1 MTSTAIRPFHV
12 DVPQAELD
20 DLRDRLART
29 RWPDDYEGVGWD
41 YGTDLA
47 TMKELTTYWRDGYDW
62 RRQEAYLNSFPHYT
76 AGLDGEE
83 LTFIHVRGTGP
94 DPIPLLLLHGW
105 PDSVCRYLKLI
116 PLLTDPA
123 SHGGDPGIC
132 FDVVVPWLIGRY
144 RGGSRAPRSGL
155 FRHIAEQLWTLMT
168 RELGYQRFGAAGGDG
183 GSVLAQLLGVHHPDS
198 VLGAHLTDLG
208 FTIAFAQFP
217 DLSEA
222 EQRYF
227 AELQGWSLQE
237 GAYAMVQ
244 GTKPQTLA
252 FGLSDSPVG
261 FAAWIIEKFCT
272 WSDCDGR
279 LENLYT
285 KDELLTNVMLYWL
298 NGPPPGRSAT
308 ARSSPPP
315 RWPPTSRS
323 ACRVR
328 WPCRPR
334 TWGRSC
340 PGSWPSVT
348 SPTCAATPCCHTAG
362 TSRRW
367 NIRTSWRR
375 TCGPSSPTCRVADP
389 APRRA
394 TINRA
399 AATRRRRPR
408 ANRAGGS
415 EVGPQFLTWH
425 GGSGF
430 VLGSRFGIGGGGSGP
445 MHSPGA
451 VAWAC
456 GLMLPRGSWAGE
468 LDWAASPN
476 DAAALRLVGAIL
488 ADMRDEWQSGERH
501 DLSEGP
507 WPNANQPGDTG
518 GIAANDSGE

>member
-1 MTSTAIRPFHV
+1 MTSTAIRPFRV

-41 YGTDLA
+41 YGADLA
-47 TMKELTTYWRDGYDW
+47 TMKELATYWRDGYDW
-62 RRQEAYLNSFPHYT
+62 RRQEAYLNSFPHFT
-76 AGLDGEE
+76 AELDGEE
-83 LTFIHVRGTGP
+83 LTFLHVRGAGP

-183 GSVLAQLLGVHHPDS
+183 GSVIAQLLGVHHPDS
-198 VLGAHLTDLG
+198 VLGVHLTDLG

-227 AELQGWSLQE
+227 GELQSWSMQE

-252 FGLSDSPVG
+252 FGLNDSPVG
-261 FAAWIIEKFCT
+261 FAAWIIEKFRT

-279 LENLYT
+279 LENIYT

-298 NGPPPGRSAT
+298 NGPT
-308 ARSSPPP
+308 ARSVSY
-315 RWPPTSRS
+315 REEF
-323 ACRVR
+323 
-328 WPCRPR
+328 
-334 TWGRSC
+334 
-340 PGSWPSVT
+340 T
-348 SPTCAATPCCHTAG
+348 SPSLAPNQQVGVPSALAVPPKDL
-362 TSRRW
+362 
-367 NIRTSWRR
+367 
-375 TCGPSSPTCRVADP
+375 GPIMPRELAERNLTDLCRYTVLP
-389 APRRA
+389 
-394 TINRA
+394 
-399 AATRRRRPR
+399 
-408 ANRAGGS
+408 
-415 EVGPQFLTWH
+415 H
-425 GGSGF
+425 GGHF
-430 VLGSRFGIGGGGSGP
+430 AAMEYPDV
-445 MHSPGA
+445 
-451 VAWAC
+451 VAEDVRA
-456 GLMLPRGSWAGE
+456 LFADLPRG
-468 LDWAASPN
+468 
-476 DAAALRLVGAIL
+476 
-488 ADMRDEWQSGERH
+488 
-501 DLSEGP
+501 
-507 WPNANQPGDTG
+507 
-518 GIAANDSGE
+518 

>member
-1 MTSTAIRPFHV
+1 MTSTAIRPFRV

-47 TMKELTTYWRDGYDW
+47 TMKELATYWRDGYDW
-62 RRQEAYLNSFPHYT
+62 RRQEAYLNSFPHFT
-76 AGLDGEE
+76 AELDGEE

-132 FDVVVPWLIGRY
+132 FDVAVPWLIGRY

-183 GSVLAQLLGVHHPDS
+183 GSVIAQLLGVHHPDS
-198 VLGAHLTDLG
+198 VLGVHLTDLG

-217 DLSEA
+217 DLTEA

-227 AELQGWSLQE
+227 AELQGWSMQE

-252 FGLSDSPVG
+252 LGLNDSPVG
-261 FAAWIIEKFCT
+261 FAAWIIEKFRT

-279 LENLYT
+279 LENVYT

-298 NGPPPGRSAT
+298 NGPT
-308 ARSSPPP
+308 ARSVSY
-315 RWPPTSRS
+315 REEF
-323 ACRVR
+323 
-328 WPCRPR
+328 
-334 TWGRSC
+334 
-340 PGSWPSVT
+340 T
-348 SPTCAATPCCHTAG
+348 SPSLAPNQQVGVPSALAVPPKDLGPIMPRELAERNLTDLRRYTVLPHGGHFAAMEYPDV
-362 TSRRW
+362 
-367 NIRTSWRR
+367 
-375 TCGPSSPTCRVADP
+375 VAQDVR
-389 APRRA
+389 AFFADLPRR
-394 TINRA
+394 
-399 AATRRRRPR
+399 
-408 ANRAGGS
+408 
-415 EVGPQFLTWH
+415 
-425 GGSGF
+425 
-430 VLGSRFGIGGGGSGP
+430 
-445 MHSPGA
+445 
-451 VAWAC
+451 
-456 GLMLPRGSWAGE
+456 
-468 LDWAASPN
+468 
-476 DAAALRLVGAIL
+476 
-488 ADMRDEWQSGERH
+488 
-501 DLSEGP
+501 
-507 WPNANQPGDTG
+507 
-518 GIAANDSGE
+518 

>member
-1 MTSTAIRPFHV
+1 MTSTAIRPFRV

-47 TMKELTTYWRDGYDW
+47 TMKELATYWRDGYDW
-62 RRQEAYLNSFPHYT
+62 RRQEAYLNSFPHFT
-76 AGLDGEE
+76 AELDGEE

-132 FDVVVPWLIGRY
+132 FDVAVPWLIGRY

-183 GSVLAQLLGVHHPDS
+183 GSVIAQLLGVHHPDS
-198 VLGAHLTDLG
+198 VLGVHLTDLG

-217 DLSEA
+217 DLTEA

-227 AELQGWSLQE
+227 AELQGWSMQE

-252 FGLSDSPVG
+252 LGLNDSPVG
-261 FAAWIIEKFCT
+261 FAAWIIEKFRT

-279 LENLYT
+279 LENVYT

-298 NGPPPGRSAT
+298 NGPT
-308 ARSSPPP
+308 ARSVSY
-315 RWPPTSRS
+315 REEF
-323 ACRVR
+323 
-328 WPCRPR
+328 
-334 TWGRSC
+334 
-340 PGSWPSVT
+340 T
-348 SPTCAATPCCHTAG
+348 SPSLAPNQQVGVPSALAVPPKDLGPIMPRELAERNLTDL
-362 TSRRW
+362 RRY
-367 NIRTSWRR
+367 TVL
-375 TCGPSSPTCRVADP
+375 P
-389 APRRA
+389 
-394 TINRA
+394 
-399 AATRRRRPR
+399 
-408 ANRAGGS
+408 
-415 EVGPQFLTWH
+415 H
-425 GGSGF
+425 GGHF
-430 VLGSRFGIGGGGSGP
+430 AAMEYPDV
-445 MHSPGA
+445 
-451 VAWAC
+451 VAQDVRAFFAD
-456 GLMLPRGSWAGE
+456 LPRG
-468 LDWAASPN
+468 
-476 DAAALRLVGAIL
+476 
-488 ADMRDEWQSGERH
+488 
-501 DLSEGP
+501 
-507 WPNANQPGDTG
+507 
-518 GIAANDSGE
+518 

>member
-1 MTSTAIRPFHV
+1 MTSTAIRPFRV

-20 DLRDRLART
+20 DLQDRLART

-47 TMKELTTYWRDGYDW
+47 TMKELATYWRDGYDW
-62 RRQEAYLNSFPHYT
+62 RRQEAYLNSFPHFT
-76 AGLDGEE
+76 AELDGEE

-123 SHGGDPGIC
+123 SHGGNPGIC

-183 GSVLAQLLGVHHPDS
+183 GSVIAQLLGVHHPDS
-198 VLGAHLTDLG
+198 VLGVHLTDLG

-227 AELQGWSLQE
+227 GELQGWSMQE

-252 FGLSDSPVG
+252 FGLNDSPVG
-261 FAAWIIEKFCT
+261 FAAWIIEKFRT

-279 LENLYT
+279 LENVYT

-298 NGPPPGRSAT
+298 NGPT
-308 ARSSPPP
+308 ARSVSY
-315 RWPPTSRS
+315 REEF
-323 ACRVR
+323 
-328 WPCRPR
+328 
-334 TWGRSC
+334 
-340 PGSWPSVT
+340 T
-348 SPTCAATPCCHTAG
+348 SPSLAPNQQVGVPSALAVPPNDLGPIMPRELAERNLTDL
-362 TSRRW
+362 RRY
-367 NIRTSWRR
+367 TVL
-375 TCGPSSPTCRVADP
+375 P
-389 APRRA
+389 
-394 TINRA
+394 
-399 AATRRRRPR
+399 
-408 ANRAGGS
+408 
-415 EVGPQFLTWH
+415 H
-425 GGSGF
+425 GGHF
-430 VLGSRFGIGGGGSGP
+430 AAMEYPDV
-445 MHSPGA
+445 
-451 VAWAC
+451 VAQDVRAFFAD
-456 GLMLPRGSWAGE
+456 LPRG
-468 LDWAASPN
+468 
-476 DAAALRLVGAIL
+476 
-488 ADMRDEWQSGERH
+488 
-501 DLSEGP
+501 
-507 WPNANQPGDTG
+507 
-518 GIAANDSGE
+518 

>member
-1 MTSTAIRPFHV
+1 MTSTALRPFRV

-47 TMKELTTYWRDGYDW
+47 TMKELAAYWRDGYDW
-62 RRQEAYLNSFPHYT
+62 RRQEAYLNSFPHFT
-76 AGLDGEE
+76 AELDGEE

-168 RELGYQRFGAAGGDG
+168 RELGYRRFGAAGGDG
-183 GSVLAQLLGVHHPDS
+183 GSVLAQLLGVHHPDA
-198 VLGAHLTDLG
+198 VLGVHLTDLG

-227 AELQGWSLQE
+227 GELQGWSMQE

-252 FGLSDSPVG
+252 FGLNDSPVG
-261 FAAWIIEKFCT
+261 FAAWIIEKFRT

-279 LENLYT
+279 LENVYT

-298 NGPPPGRSAT
+298 NGPT
-308 ARSSPPP
+308 ARSVSY
-315 RWPPTSRS
+315 REEF
-323 ACRVR
+323 
-328 WPCRPR
+328 
-334 TWGRSC
+334 
-340 PGSWPSVT
+340 T
-348 SPTCAATPCCHTAG
+348 SPSLAPNQQVGVPSALAVPPKDLGPIMPRELAERNLTDL
-362 TSRRW
+362 RRY
-367 NIRTSWRR
+367 TVL
-375 TCGPSSPTCRVADP
+375 P
-389 APRRA
+389 
-394 TINRA
+394 
-399 AATRRRRPR
+399 
-408 ANRAGGS
+408 
-415 EVGPQFLTWH
+415 H
-425 GGSGF
+425 GGHF
-430 VLGSRFGIGGGGSGP
+430 AAMEYPDV
-445 MHSPGA
+445 
-451 VAWAC
+451 VAQDLRAFFAD
-456 GLMLPRGSWAGE
+456 LPRG
-468 LDWAASPN
+468 
-476 DAAALRLVGAIL
+476 
-488 ADMRDEWQSGERH
+488 
-501 DLSEGP
+501 
-507 WPNANQPGDTG
+507 
-518 GIAANDSGE
+518 

>member
-1 MTSTAIRPFHV
+1 MTSTAIRPFRV

-20 DLRDRLART
+20 DLQDRLART

-47 TMKELTTYWRDGYDW
+47 TMKELATYWRDGYDW
-62 RRQEAYLNSFPHYT
+62 RRQEAYLNSFPQYT
-76 AGLDGEE
+76 AELDGEE

-183 GSVLAQLLGVHHPDS
+183 GSVIAQLLGVHHPDS
-198 VLGAHLTDLG
+198 VLGVHLTDLG

-227 AELQGWSLQE
+227 GELQGWSMQE

-252 FGLSDSPVG
+252 FGLNDSPVG
-261 FAAWIIEKFCT
+261 FAAWIIEKFRT

-279 LENLYT
+279 LENVYT

-298 NGPPPGRSAT
+298 NGPT
-308 ARSSPPP
+308 ARSVSY
-315 RWPPTSRS
+315 REEF
-323 ACRVR
+323 
-328 WPCRPR
+328 
-334 TWGRSC
+334 
-340 PGSWPSVT
+340 T
-348 SPTCAATPCCHTAG
+348 SPSLAPNQQVGVPSALAVPPKDLGPIMPRELAERNLTDL
-362 TSRRW
+362 RRY
-367 NIRTSWRR
+367 TVL
-375 TCGPSSPTCRVADP
+375 P
-389 APRRA
+389 
-394 TINRA
+394 
-399 AATRRRRPR
+399 
-408 ANRAGGS
+408 
-415 EVGPQFLTWH
+415 H
-425 GGSGF
+425 GGHF
-430 VLGSRFGIGGGGSGP
+430 AAMEYPDV
-445 MHSPGA
+445 
-451 VAWAC
+451 VAQDVRAFFAD
-456 GLMLPRGSWAGE
+456 LPRG
-468 LDWAASPN
+468 
-476 DAAALRLVGAIL
+476 
-488 ADMRDEWQSGERH
+488 
-501 DLSEGP
+501 
-507 WPNANQPGDTG
+507 
-518 GIAANDSGE
+518 

>member
-1 MTSTAIRPFHV
+1 MTSTALRPFRV

-47 TMKELTTYWRDGYDW
+47 TMKELATYWRDGYDW
-62 RRQEAYLNSFPHYT
+62 RRQEAYLNSFPHFT
-76 AGLDGEE
+76 AELDGEE

-183 GSVLAQLLGVHHPDS
+183 GSVIAQLLGVHHPDS
-198 VLGAHLTDLG
+198 VLGVHLTDLG
-208 FTIAFAQFP
+208 FMISFAQFP

-227 AELQGWSLQE
+227 GELQGWSMQE

-252 FGLSDSPVG
+252 FGLNDSPVG
-261 FAAWIIEKFCT
+261 FAAWIIEKFRT

-279 LENLYT
+279 LENVYT

-298 NGPPPGRSAT
+298 NGPT
-308 ARSSPPP
+308 ARSVSY
-315 RWPPTSRS
+315 REEF
-323 ACRVR
+323 
-328 WPCRPR
+328 
-334 TWGRSC
+334 
-340 PGSWPSVT
+340 T
-348 SPTCAATPCCHTAG
+348 SPSLAPNQQVGVPSALAVPPKDLGPIMPRELAERNLTDL
-362 TSRRW
+362 RRY
-367 NIRTSWRR
+367 TVL
-375 TCGPSSPTCRVADP
+375 P
-389 APRRA
+389 
-394 TINRA
+394 
-399 AATRRRRPR
+399 
-408 ANRAGGS
+408 
-415 EVGPQFLTWH
+415 H
-425 GGSGF
+425 GGHF
-430 VLGSRFGIGGGGSGP
+430 AAMEYPDV
-445 MHSPGA
+445 
-451 VAWAC
+451 VARDVRAFFAD
-456 GLMLPRGSWAGE
+456 LPRG
-468 LDWAASPN
+468 
-476 DAAALRLVGAIL
+476 
-488 ADMRDEWQSGERH
+488 
-501 DLSEGP
+501 
-507 WPNANQPGDTG
+507 
-518 GIAANDSGE
+518 

>member
-1 MTSTAIRPFHV
+1 MTSTAIRPFRV

-20 DLRDRLART
+20 DLQDRLART

-47 TMKELTTYWRDGYDW
+47 TMKELATYWRDGYDW

-76 AGLDGEE
+76 AELDGEE

-183 GSVLAQLLGVHHPDS
+183 GSVIAQLLGVHHPDS
-198 VLGAHLTDLG
+198 VLGVHLTDLG

-227 AELQGWSLQE
+227 GELQGWSMQE

-252 FGLSDSPVG
+252 FGLNDSPVG
-261 FAAWIIEKFCT
+261 FAAWIIEKFRT

-279 LENLYT
+279 LENVYT

-298 NGPPPGRSAT
+298 NGPT
-308 ARSSPPP
+308 ARSVSY
-315 RWPPTSRS
+315 REEF
-323 ACRVR
+323 
-328 WPCRPR
+328 
-334 TWGRSC
+334 
-340 PGSWPSVT
+340 T
-348 SPTCAATPCCHTAG
+348 SPSLAPNQQVGVPSALAVPPKDLGPIMPRELAERNLTDL
-362 TSRRW
+362 RRY
-367 NIRTSWRR
+367 TVL
-375 TCGPSSPTCRVADP
+375 P
-389 APRRA
+389 
-394 TINRA
+394 
-399 AATRRRRPR
+399 
-408 ANRAGGS
+408 
-415 EVGPQFLTWH
+415 H
-425 GGSGF
+425 GGHF
-430 VLGSRFGIGGGGSGP
+430 AAMEYPDV
-445 MHSPGA
+445 
-451 VAWAC
+451 VAQDVRAFFAD
-456 GLMLPRGSWAGE
+456 LPRG
-468 LDWAASPN
+468 
-476 DAAALRLVGAIL
+476 
-488 ADMRDEWQSGERH
+488 
-501 DLSEGP
+501 
-507 WPNANQPGDTG
+507 
-518 GIAANDSGE
+518 

>member
-1 MTSTAIRPFHV
+1 MTSTAIRPFRV

-47 TMKELTTYWRDGYDW
+47 TMKELATYWRDSYDW
-62 RRQEAYLNSFPHYT
+62 RRQEAYLNSFPHFT
-76 AGLDGEE
+76 AELDGEE

-132 FDVVVPWLIGRY
+132 FDVAVPWLIGRY

-183 GSVLAQLLGVHHPDS
+183 GSVIAQLLGVHHPDS
-198 VLGAHLTDLG
+198 VLGVHLTDLG

-217 DLSEA
+217 DLTEA

-227 AELQGWSLQE
+227 AELQGWSMQE

-252 FGLSDSPVG
+252 LGLNDSPVG
-261 FAAWIIEKFCT
+261 FAAWIIEKFRT

-279 LENLYT
+279 LENVYT

-298 NGPPPGRSAT
+298 NGPT
-308 ARSSPPP
+308 ARSVSY
-315 RWPPTSRS
+315 REEF
-323 ACRVR
+323 
-328 WPCRPR
+328 
-334 TWGRSC
+334 
-340 PGSWPSVT
+340 T
-348 SPTCAATPCCHTAG
+348 SPSLAPNQQVGVPSALAVPPKDLGPIMPRELAERNLTDL
-362 TSRRW
+362 RRY
-367 NIRTSWRR
+367 TVL
-375 TCGPSSPTCRVADP
+375 P
-389 APRRA
+389 
-394 TINRA
+394 
-399 AATRRRRPR
+399 
-408 ANRAGGS
+408 
-415 EVGPQFLTWH
+415 H
-425 GGSGF
+425 GGHF
-430 VLGSRFGIGGGGSGP
+430 AAMEYPDV
-445 MHSPGA
+445 
-451 VAWAC
+451 VARDVRAFFAD
-456 GLMLPRGSWAGE
+456 LPRG
-468 LDWAASPN
+468 
-476 DAAALRLVGAIL
+476 
-488 ADMRDEWQSGERH
+488 
-501 DLSEGP
+501 
-507 WPNANQPGDTG
+507 
-518 GIAANDSGE
+518 

>member
-1 MTSTAIRPFHV
+1 MTSTAIRPFRV

-20 DLRDRLART
+20 DLQDRLART

-47 TMKELTTYWRDGYDW
+47 TMKELATYWRDGYDW

-76 AGLDGEE
+76 AELDGEE

-132 FDVVVPWLIGRY
+132 FDVAVPWLIGRY

-183 GSVLAQLLGVHHPDS
+183 GSVIAQLLGVHHSDS
-198 VLGAHLTDLG
+198 VLGVHLTDLG

-227 AELQGWSLQE
+227 GELQGWSMQE

-252 FGLSDSPVG
+252 FGLNDSPVG
-261 FAAWIIEKFCT
+261 FAAWIIEKFRT

-279 LENLYT
+279 LENVYT

-298 NGPPPGRSAT
+298 NGPT
-308 ARSSPPP
+308 ARSVSY
-315 RWPPTSRS
+315 REEF
-323 ACRVR
+323 
-328 WPCRPR
+328 
-334 TWGRSC
+334 
-340 PGSWPSVT
+340 T
-348 SPTCAATPCCHTAG
+348 SPSLAPNQQVGVPSALAVPPKDLGPIMPRELAERNLTDL
-362 TSRRW
+362 RRY
-367 NIRTSWRR
+367 TVL
-375 TCGPSSPTCRVADP
+375 P
-389 APRRA
+389 
-394 TINRA
+394 
-399 AATRRRRPR
+399 
-408 ANRAGGS
+408 
-415 EVGPQFLTWH
+415 H
-425 GGSGF
+425 GGHF
-430 VLGSRFGIGGGGSGP
+430 AAMEYPDV
-445 MHSPGA
+445 
-451 VAWAC
+451 VAQDVRAFFAD
-456 GLMLPRGSWAGE
+456 LPRG
-468 LDWAASPN
+468 
-476 DAAALRLVGAIL
+476 
-488 ADMRDEWQSGERH
+488 
-501 DLSEGP
+501 
-507 WPNANQPGDTG
+507 
-518 GIAANDSGE
+518 

>member
-1 MTSTAIRPFHV
+1 MTSTAIRPFRV

-20 DLRDRLART
+20 DLHDRLART

-47 TMKELTTYWRDGYDW
+47 TMKELATYWRDGYDW
-62 RRQEAYLNSFPHYT
+62 RRQEAYLNSFPHFT
-76 AGLDGEE
+76 AELDGEE

-183 GSVLAQLLGVHHPDS
+183 GSVIAQLLGVHHPDS
-198 VLGAHLTDLG
+198 VLGVHLTDLG

-227 AELQGWSLQE
+227 GELQGWSMQE

-252 FGLSDSPVG
+252 FGLNDSPVG
-261 FAAWIIEKFCT
+261 FAAWIIEKFRT

-279 LENLYT
+279 LENVYT

-298 NGPPPGRSAT
+298 NGPT
-308 ARSSPPP
+308 ARSVSY
-315 RWPPTSRS
+315 REEF
-323 ACRVR
+323 
-328 WPCRPR
+328 
-334 TWGRSC
+334 
-340 PGSWPSVT
+340 T
-348 SPTCAATPCCHTAG
+348 SPSLAPNQQVGVPSALAVPPKDL
-362 TSRRW
+362 
-367 NIRTSWRR
+367 
-375 TCGPSSPTCRVADP
+375 GPIM
-389 APRRA
+389 PRELAER
-394 TINRA
+394 N
-399 AATRRRRPR
+399 
-408 ANRAGGS
+408 
-415 EVGPQFLTWH
+415 LTDLRHYTVLPH
-425 GGSGF
+425 GGHF
-430 VLGSRFGIGGGGSGP
+430 AAMEYPDV
-445 MHSPGA
+445 
-451 VAWAC
+451 VAQDVRAFFAN
-456 GLMLPRGSWAGE
+456 LPRG
-468 LDWAASPN
+468 
-476 DAAALRLVGAIL
+476 
-488 ADMRDEWQSGERH
+488 
-501 DLSEGP
+501 
-507 WPNANQPGDTG
+507 
-518 GIAANDSGE
+518 

>member
-1 MTSTAIRPFHV
+1 MTSTALRPFRV

-20 DLRDRLART
+20 DLQDRLART

-47 TMKELTTYWRDGYDW
+47 TMKELAAYWRDGYDW

-76 AGLDGEE
+76 AELDGEE

-94 DPIPLLLLHGW
+94 DPVPLLLLHGW

-183 GSVLAQLLGVHHPDS
+183 GSVIAQLLGVHHPDS
-198 VLGAHLTDLG
+198 VLGVHLTDLG
-208 FTIAFAQFP
+208 FMIAFAQFP

-227 AELQGWSLQE
+227 GELQGWSLQE

-252 FGLSDSPVG
+252 FGLNDSPVG
-261 FAAWIIEKFCT
+261 FAAWIIEKFRT

-279 LENLYT
+279 LENVYT

-298 NGPPPGRSAT
+298 NGPT
-308 ARSSPPP
+308 ARSVSY
-315 RWPPTSRS
+315 REEF
-323 ACRVR
+323 
-328 WPCRPR
+328 
-334 TWGRSC
+334 
-340 PGSWPSVT
+340 T
-348 SPTCAATPCCHTAG
+348 SPSLAPNQQVGVPSALAVPPKDLGPIMPRELAERNLIDL
-362 TSRRW
+362 RRY
-367 NIRTSWRR
+367 TVL
-375 TCGPSSPTCRVADP
+375 P
-389 APRRA
+389 
-394 TINRA
+394 
-399 AATRRRRPR
+399 
-408 ANRAGGS
+408 
-415 EVGPQFLTWH
+415 H
-425 GGSGF
+425 GGHF
-430 VLGSRFGIGGGGSGP
+430 AAMEYPDVMARDVRAFF
-445 MHSPGA
+445 A
-451 VAWAC
+451 D
-456 GLMLPRGSWAGE
+456 LPRG
-468 LDWAASPN
+468 
-476 DAAALRLVGAIL
+476 
-488 ADMRDEWQSGERH
+488 
-501 DLSEGP
+501 
-507 WPNANQPGDTG
+507 
-518 GIAANDSGE
+518 

>member
-1 MTSTAIRPFHV
+1 MTSTAIRPFRV

-47 TMKELTTYWRDGYDW
+47 TMKELATYWRDGYDW
-62 RRQEAYLNSFPHYT
+62 RRQEAYLNSFPHFT
-76 AGLDGEE
+76 AELDGEE

-183 GSVLAQLLGVHHPDS
+183 GSVIAQLLGVHHPDS
-198 VLGAHLTDLG
+198 VLGVHLTDLG

-227 AELQGWSLQE
+227 AELQGWSMQE

-252 FGLSDSPVG
+252 LGLNDSPVG
-261 FAAWIIEKFCT
+261 FAAWIIEKFRT

-279 LENLYT
+279 LENVYT

-298 NGPPPGRSAT
+298 NGPT
-308 ARSSPPP
+308 ARSVSY
-315 RWPPTSRS
+315 REEF
-323 ACRVR
+323 
-328 WPCRPR
+328 
-334 TWGRSC
+334 
-340 PGSWPSVT
+340 T
-348 SPTCAATPCCHTAG
+348 SPSLAPNQQVGVPSALAVPPKDLGPIMPRELAERNLTDL
-362 TSRRW
+362 RRY
-367 NIRTSWRR
+367 TVL
-375 TCGPSSPTCRVADP
+375 P
-389 APRRA
+389 
-394 TINRA
+394 
-399 AATRRRRPR
+399 
-408 ANRAGGS
+408 
-415 EVGPQFLTWH
+415 H
-425 GGSGF
+425 GGHF
-430 VLGSRFGIGGGGSGP
+430 AAMEYPDV
-445 MHSPGA
+445 
-451 VAWAC
+451 VAQDVRAFFAD
-456 GLMLPRGSWAGE
+456 LPRG
-468 LDWAASPN
+468 
-476 DAAALRLVGAIL
+476 
-488 ADMRDEWQSGERH
+488 
-501 DLSEGP
+501 
-507 WPNANQPGDTG
+507 
-518 GIAANDSGE
+518 

>member
-1 MTSTAIRPFHV
+1 MTSTAIRPFRV

-20 DLRDRLART
+20 DLQDRLART

-47 TMKELTTYWRDGYDW
+47 TMKELATYWRDGYDW
-62 RRQEAYLNSFPHYT
+62 RRQEAYLNSFPHFT
-76 AGLDGEE
+76 AELDGEE

-132 FDVVVPWLIGRY
+132 FDVAVPWLIGRY

-183 GSVLAQLLGVHHPDS
+183 GSVIAQLLGVHHPDS
-198 VLGAHLTDLG
+198 VLGVHLTDLG

-227 AELQGWSLQE
+227 GELQGWSMQE

-252 FGLSDSPVG
+252 FGLNDSPVG
-261 FAAWIIEKFCT
+261 FAAWIIEKFRT

-279 LENLYT
+279 LENVYT

-298 NGPPPGRSAT
+298 NGPT
-308 ARSSPPP
+308 ARSVSYREEFTAPSLAPNQQVGVPSALAVPPKDLGPIMP
-315 RWPPTSRS
+315 RELAERNLTDL
-323 ACRVR
+323 
-328 WPCRPR
+328 
-334 TWGRSC
+334 
-340 PGSWPSVT
+340 
-348 SPTCAATPCCHTAG
+348 
-362 TSRRW
+362 RRY
-367 NIRTSWRR
+367 TVL
-375 TCGPSSPTCRVADP
+375 P
-389 APRRA
+389 
-394 TINRA
+394 
-399 AATRRRRPR
+399 
-408 ANRAGGS
+408 
-415 EVGPQFLTWH
+415 H
-425 GGSGF
+425 GGHF
-430 VLGSRFGIGGGGSGP
+430 AAMEYPDV
-445 MHSPGA
+445 
-451 VAWAC
+451 VAQDVRAFFAD
-456 GLMLPRGSWAGE
+456 LPRG
-468 LDWAASPN
+468 
-476 DAAALRLVGAIL
+476 
-488 ADMRDEWQSGERH
+488 
-501 DLSEGP
+501 
-507 WPNANQPGDTG
+507 
-518 GIAANDSGE
+518 

>member
-1 MTSTAIRPFHV
+1 MTSTAIRPFRV

-41 YGTDLA
+41 YGADLA
-47 TMKELTTYWRDGYDW
+47 TMKELATYWRDGYDW
-62 RRQEAYLNSFPHYT
+62 RRQEAYLNSFPHFT
-76 AGLDGEE
+76 AELDGEE
-83 LTFIHVRGTGP
+83 LTFLHVRGTGP

-183 GSVLAQLLGVHHPDS
+183 GSVIAQLLGVHHPDS
-198 VLGAHLTDLG
+198 VLGVHLTDLG

-227 AELQGWSLQE
+227 GELQSWSMQE

-252 FGLSDSPVG
+252 FGLNDSPVG
-261 FAAWIIEKFCT
+261 FAAWIIEKFRT

-279 LENLYT
+279 LENIYT

-298 NGPPPGRSAT
+298 NGPT
-308 ARSSPPP
+308 ARSVSY
-315 RWPPTSRS
+315 REEF
-323 ACRVR
+323 
-328 WPCRPR
+328 
-334 TWGRSC
+334 
-340 PGSWPSVT
+340 T
-348 SPTCAATPCCHTAG
+348 SPSLAPNQQVGVPSALAVPPKDL
-362 TSRRW
+362 
-367 NIRTSWRR
+367 
-375 TCGPSSPTCRVADP
+375 GPIMPRELAERNLTDLCRYTVLP
-389 APRRA
+389 
-394 TINRA
+394 
-399 AATRRRRPR
+399 
-408 ANRAGGS
+408 
-415 EVGPQFLTWH
+415 H
-425 GGSGF
+425 GGHF
-430 VLGSRFGIGGGGSGP
+430 AAMEYPDV
-445 MHSPGA
+445 
-451 VAWAC
+451 VAQDVRAFFAD
-456 GLMLPRGSWAGE
+456 LPRG
-468 LDWAASPN
+468 
-476 DAAALRLVGAIL
+476 
-488 ADMRDEWQSGERH
+488 
-501 DLSEGP
+501 
-507 WPNANQPGDTG
+507 
-518 GIAANDSGE
+518 

>member
-1 MTSTAIRPFHV
+1 MTNTAIRPFRV

-47 TMKELTTYWRDGYDW
+47 TMKELATYWRDGYDW
-62 RRQEAYLNSFPHYT
+62 RRQEAYLNSFPHFT
-76 AGLDGEE
+76 AELDGEE

-116 PLLTDPA
+116 PLLTDPD

-132 FDVVVPWLIGRY
+132 FDVAVPWLIGRY

-183 GSVLAQLLGVHHPDS
+183 GSVIAQLLGVHHPDS
-198 VLGAHLTDLG
+198 VLGVHLTDLG

-227 AELQGWSLQE
+227 GELQGWSMQE

-252 FGLSDSPVG
+252 FGLNDSPVG
-261 FAAWIIEKFCT
+261 FAAWIIEKFRT

-279 LENLYT
+279 LENVYT

-298 NGPPPGRSAT
+298 NGPT
-308 ARSSPPP
+308 ARSVSY
-315 RWPPTSRS
+315 REEF
-323 ACRVR
+323 
-328 WPCRPR
+328 
-334 TWGRSC
+334 
-340 PGSWPSVT
+340 T
-348 SPTCAATPCCHTAG
+348 SPSLAPNQQVGVPSALAVPPKDLGPIMPRELAERNLTDL
-362 TSRRW
+362 RRY
-367 NIRTSWRR
+367 TVL
-375 TCGPSSPTCRVADP
+375 P
-389 APRRA
+389 
-394 TINRA
+394 
-399 AATRRRRPR
+399 
-408 ANRAGGS
+408 
-415 EVGPQFLTWH
+415 H
-425 GGSGF
+425 GGHF
-430 VLGSRFGIGGGGSGP
+430 AAMEYPDV
-445 MHSPGA
+445 
-451 VAWAC
+451 VAQDVRAFFAD
-456 GLMLPRGSWAGE
+456 LPRG
-468 LDWAASPN
+468 
-476 DAAALRLVGAIL
+476 
-488 ADMRDEWQSGERH
+488 
-501 DLSEGP
+501 
-507 WPNANQPGDTG
+507 
-518 GIAANDSGE
+518 

>member
-1 MTSTAIRPFHV
+1 MTSTAIRPFRV

-29 RWPDDYEGVGWD
+29 RWPDDYGGVGWD

-47 TMKELTTYWRDGYDW
+47 TMNELANYTRDGYDW
-62 RRQEAYLNSFPHYT
+62 RRQEAYLNSFPHFT
-76 AGLDGEE
+76 AELDGEE

-183 GSVLAQLLGVHHPDS
+183 GSVIAQLLGVHHPDS
-198 VLGAHLTDLG
+198 VLGVHLTDLG

-217 DLSEA
+217 DLTEA

-227 AELQGWSLQE
+227 AELQGWSMQE

-252 FGLSDSPVG
+252 LGLNDSPVG
-261 FAAWIIEKFCT
+261 FAAWIIEKFRT

-279 LENLYT
+279 LENVYT

-298 NGPPPGRSAT
+298 NGPT
-308 ARSSPPP
+308 ARSVSY
-315 RWPPTSRS
+315 REEF
-323 ACRVR
+323 
-328 WPCRPR
+328 
-334 TWGRSC
+334 
-340 PGSWPSVT
+340 T
-348 SPTCAATPCCHTAG
+348 SPSLAPNQQVGVPSALAVPPKDLGPIMPRELAERNLTDL
-362 TSRRW
+362 RRY
-367 NIRTSWRR
+367 TVL
-375 TCGPSSPTCRVADP
+375 P
-389 APRRA
+389 
-394 TINRA
+394 
-399 AATRRRRPR
+399 
-408 ANRAGGS
+408 
-415 EVGPQFLTWH
+415 H
-425 GGSGF
+425 GGHF
-430 VLGSRFGIGGGGSGP
+430 AAMEYPDV
-445 MHSPGA
+445 
-451 VAWAC
+451 VARDVRAFFAD
-456 GLMLPRGSWAGE
+456 LPRG
-468 LDWAASPN
+468 
-476 DAAALRLVGAIL
+476 
-488 ADMRDEWQSGERH
+488 
-501 DLSEGP
+501 
-507 WPNANQPGDTG
+507 
-518 GIAANDSGE
+518 